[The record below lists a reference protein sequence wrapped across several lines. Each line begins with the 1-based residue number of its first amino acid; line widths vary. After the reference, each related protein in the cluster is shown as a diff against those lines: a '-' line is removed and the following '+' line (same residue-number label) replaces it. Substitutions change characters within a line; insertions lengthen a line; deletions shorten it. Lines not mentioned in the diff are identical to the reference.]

1 MGNFENTNLINQS
14 KGEEIFCNI
23 CGISE
28 DNNIINKQENL
39 LPQINN
45 NYSPI
50 RKNNDTFIKSN
61 SDKNTPLGSYLTISD
76 YKNSVNKEIINYIE
90 NHKLNYQ
97 EYYPLP
103 LNTYKSYPIKFKN
116 GDIYHGNWNID
127 GQMEGYG
134 IYSIKEKNLITE
146 GIWEK
151 GNIIYGRIF
160 FPNKSIYEGYIKNSL
175 PNGKGTIYFVNKEI
189 YKGDFVDGE
198 MTGKGTYIYADKSYY
213 TGKIKNGIFNGEG
226 SMKWINGTEFHGN
239 FLDSTLSGKGKIFND
254 KMGEKYIGNFDKNY
268 FNGYGV
274 YSYNNGDIYEGNFEH
289 GIKKGKGIFKRN
301 DKVEFEVEWDD
312 DLPNGNGIVT
322 YNKFKLNGLWRNGN
336 IVHKEIIKGN
346 IDIFKELDLNIKPS
360 KICLC
365 PSSLPYL
372 NIIDNDASQ
381 FVSGT
386 ELSLV

>member
-1 MGNFENTNLINQS
+1 MGNCENIKFFNKSEGETNI
-14 KGEEIFCNI
+14 CNI
-23 CGISE
+23 FDSSE
-28 DNNIINKQENL
+28 VNNNIDKHENL
-39 LPQINN
+39 LQQTNN
-45 NYSPI
+45 NYSQK
-50 RKNNDTFIKSN
+50 KNKNDTLKKSN
-61 SDKNTPLGSYLTISD
+61 LEKNTLLGCYISISD
-76 YKNSVNKEIINYIE
+76 YKNSINKKIINYIE

-97 EYYPLP
+97 EYYPSP
-103 LNTYKSYPIKFKN
+103 LNIYKSYPIKFKN

-134 IYSIKEKNLITE
+134 IYLIKDKNLITE
-146 GIWEK
+146 GIWKK

-160 FPNKSIYEGYIKNSL
+160 FPNNNIYEGYIKNSL
-175 PNGKGTIYFVNKEI
+175 PDGKGTINFANKEI
-189 YKGDFVDGE
+189 YKGDFVNGE

-254 KMGEKYIGNFDKNY
+254 KIGEKYIGNFYKND
-268 FNGYGV
+268 FNGYGI
-274 YSYNNGDIYEGNFEH
+274 YSYNNGDIFEGNFEH

-301 DKVEFEVEWDD
+301 DKVEFEVLWDD
-312 DLPNGNGIVT
+312 DLPNGNGVVT

-336 IVHKEIIKGN
+336 ILSMEIIRGK
-346 IDIFKELDLNIKPS
+346 IDIFNKIDLNIKPS

-372 NIIDNDASQ
+372 NIIDNDVSQ
-381 FVSGT
+381 FVIGT
-386 ELSLV
+386 ELSLI